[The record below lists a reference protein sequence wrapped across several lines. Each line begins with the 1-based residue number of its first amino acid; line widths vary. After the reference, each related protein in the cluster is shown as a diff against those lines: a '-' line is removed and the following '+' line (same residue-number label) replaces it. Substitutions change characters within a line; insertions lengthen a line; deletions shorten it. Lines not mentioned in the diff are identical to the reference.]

1 MSIILLIMSLILLC
15 PCNIF
20 LVKRIHSLCRNCNN
34 NGFILASADD
44 RYVPIYAY
52 VPEGNFEKEGI
63 PESGFKDILDNLI
76 YKVTNPE
83 DSTHYKVYIAQ
94 IMKYPDEWYE

>member
-1 MSIILLIMSLILLC
+1 VQRLTIPSMLRFSMQSITRTTK
-15 PCNIF
+15 
-20 LVKRIHSLCRNCNN
+20 V
-34 NGFILASADD
+34 FILASADD
-44 RYVPIYAY
+44 RYVPVYAY
-52 VPEGNFEKEGI
+52 VPEGNFEKNNI